1 MYRYE
6 RPRCEL
12 QFQTCLGALVY
23 ALPMPDDDEVR
34 EDLDVARLRAQLAAA
49 ERKALLRAQ
58 VEAAEAEI
66 RKIELDLKESSTPS
80 SDNEEKIKSA
90 PTSKPIVPVAVKK
103 TEHFKSAANH
113 NWPKYQLDKLGQ
125 AIFVLSILGFFF
137 VHMGSVLSHINR
149 ANLIQDG
156 MNGGTAR
163 TKMMN
168 EIDSADSSIE
178 TLAAASLFF
187 NIAFVVCLIVWAWR
201 ATTNLDAAGLP
212 HRWKRGWAIGGWFTP
227 VMLFFVPYQVV
238 SDAWKNAPGPQ
249 NRPGRNRLWLFG
261 FIATWLGIATNR
273 IAGAAFV
280 DAIDLDGLYFGDI
293 VNVTYML

>member
-1 MYRYE
+1 MSNSR
-6 RPRCEL
+6 
-12 QFQTCLGALVY
+12 
-23 ALPMPDDDEVR
+23 DS
-34 EDLDVARLRAQLAAA
+34 EDPNVMRLREQLAAA
-49 ERKALLRAQ
+49 ERVATLHRQLAAAEQKTELRAQ

-66 RKIELDLKESSTPS
+66 KKIEDPS
-80 SDNEEKIKSA
+80 S
-90 PTSKPIVPVAVKK
+90 
-103 TEHFKSAANH
+103 SAAQG
-113 NWPKYQLDKLGQ
+113 WPKYQLDKLGK

-168 EIDSADSSIE
+168 EIDSADSSIQ
-178 TLAAASLFF
+178 TLAAAHILFS
-187 NIAFVVCLIVWAWR
+187 IAFGVCLIVWAWR

-227 VMLFFVPYQVV
+227 VMFLFVPYQVV
-238 SDAWKNAPGPQ
+238 SDAWKNAPGAQ

-261 FIATWLGIATNR
+261 FIAYWLGIAANR
-273 IAGAAFV
+273 IAGAAFA
-280 DAIDLDGLYFGDI
+280 DAINSSDLDGLYFGDI
-293 VNVTYML
+293 VWACGSGLTGAGVILTGMAIKKMSTRHMDLKLEGPLTRTL